1 MKKRKKKSSGRINRL
16 VFEMWN
22 EKHKVRRKK
31 PKKGCFFFFLSLA
44 SSPHTAA
51 PEKDGAVGKPEN
63 VTTSG
68 TIVLVS
74 RHNGRPAKSAVTPSR
89 RTT

>member
-31 PKKGCFFFFLSLA
+31 PKKGCFFFFSHFLLHLTRQH
-44 SSPHTAA
+44 P
-51 PEKDGAVGKPEN
+51 
-63 VTTSG
+63 
-68 TIVLVS
+68 
-74 RHNGRPAKSAVTPSR
+74 R
-89 RTT
+89 RTEQ